1 MTSLD
6 DASEVVSVVED
17 VAMGTVVVVAAAAVS
32 VVVVVVV
39 SVVAVACGIGATGC
53 SSGEKAAFEKTS
65 LYFGGSFG
73 SVS

>member
-6 DASEVVSVVED
+6 DASKVVSVVED
-17 VAMGTVVVVAAAAVS
+17 VAMGTVVVAAAAAVS
-32 VVVVVVV
+32 VVVVV

>member
-6 DASEVVSVVED
+6 DASKVVSVVED
-17 VAMGTVVVVAAAAVS
+17 VAMGTVVVAAAAAVS
-32 VVVVVVV
+32 VVVVVV
-39 SVVAVACGIGATGC
+39 SVAAVACGIGATGC